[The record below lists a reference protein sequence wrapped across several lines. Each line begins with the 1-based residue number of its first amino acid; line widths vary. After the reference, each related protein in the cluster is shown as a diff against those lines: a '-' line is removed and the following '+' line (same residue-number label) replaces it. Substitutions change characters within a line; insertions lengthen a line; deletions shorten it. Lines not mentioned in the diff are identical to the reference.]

1 MGTELNA
8 FRKVVH
14 RASQILGNKIAD
26 AVTKS
31 SNDKI
36 VKPDENPR
44 NIEEII
50 IPLEKRD
57 WILNKLR
64 KMELYKIS
72 NLSNDSTV
80 SKLWQKM
87 TEVKTVTKNDQS
99 KWFIEWSIFCQQKY

>member
-1 MGTELNA
+1 M
-8 FRKVVH
+8 
-14 RASQILGNKIAD
+14 
-26 AVTKS
+26 
-31 SNDKI
+31 
-36 VKPDENPR
+36 KPDENPR

>member
-1 MGTELNA
+1 M
-8 FRKVVH
+8 KH
-14 RASQILGNKIAD
+14 
-26 AVTKS
+26 
-31 SNDKI
+31 
-36 VKPDENPR
+36 DENPR

-72 NLSNDSTV
+72 NLPNDSTV

>member
-1 MGTELNA
+1 M
-8 FRKVVH
+8 
-14 RASQILGNKIAD
+14 
-26 AVTKS
+26 
-31 SNDKI
+31 
-36 VKPDENPR
+36 KPDENPR

-72 NLSNDSTV
+72 NLPNDSTV

>member
-1 MGTELNA
+1 M
-8 FRKVVH
+8 
-14 RASQILGNKIAD
+14 
-26 AVTKS
+26 
-31 SNDKI
+31 
-36 VKPDENPR
+36 KPDENPR

-99 KWFIEWSIFCQQKY
+99 KWFIEWSILCQQKY

>member
-1 MGTELNA
+1 M
-8 FRKVVH
+8 
-14 RASQILGNKIAD
+14 
-26 AVTKS
+26 
-31 SNDKI
+31 
-36 VKPDENPR
+36 KPDENPR
-44 NIEEII
+44 NIEEIF